1 MKEIPA
7 DIIYE
12 DDISIAFNDIS
23 PQAPVH
29 ILVIPKKV
37 MNKLSESTE
46 KDESLLGHLLV
57 VAKKIT
63 EENNIKDYRLVINNG
78 VYGDRISR
86 IASAY
91 KFNKVELQYDWREQS
106 NLEQIEDPASIS
118 GTEEEM
124 MKVFRKVRQN
134 ILENV
139 KHLITTIKA
148 G

>member
-1 MKEIPA
+1 MTDNIFLKIINKEIPA

-78 VYGDRISR
+78 VEAG
-86 IASAY
+86 
-91 KFNKVELQYDWREQS
+91 Q
-106 NLEQIEDPASIS
+106 
-118 GTEEEM
+118 T
-124 MKVFRKVRQN
+124 VFHLHIH
-134 ILENV
+134 IL
-139 KHLITTIKA
+139 A
-148 G
+148 GRVFGWPPG